1 VSVVIDPITLE
12 VIRSALTAAA
22 EEMSLVVM
30 RSARSPLLREAG
42 DLSSALT
49 DAVGEMIAQGR
60 DIPMH
65 LGVMCFTVKEFLKRV
80 PSAALA
86 PGDVW
91 FLNLPEIGGNHLP
104 DVKAIRPV
112 FADGELFA
120 FAISLAHWADIGG
133 AAPGSYFASATDIWQ
148 EGLRISP
155 TRLFTADGPDREK
168 LGLVL
173 ANVRGAAEREGD
185 VHAQMAAT
193 LAGERR
199 LHELVT
205 EHGLDLVKAAMA
217 VLQER
222 SEQQMREAIR
232 AMPQGVFEGEDFLD
246 DDGIHDRPIAIRV
259 RITFRDGEAKFD
271 FTASDDAADGPVNTT
286 PFIAVAGAL
295 YAMKC
300 LTRVDIQPN
309 GGALRPLQV
318 STRAGSILEPPPT
331 RPVVGGNHETSQR
344 VVDAIFRALEPVL
357 AKQLT
362 AGGPTTSGLLL
373 FGMRRADGAWVT
385 LYETH
390 GGGEGARSDRDGLPV
405 VRVHMSNVMNTPA
418 EVIEA
423 EYPIEIV
430 RQALRRGSGGAGA
443 HRGGDGL
450 LREYRMLTDGV
461 SLTSMFERRVIP
473 PYGLQGGA
481 PGAAFRVT
489 LVKAEGTR
497 LEVKGKSNL
506 RLGAGDRV
514 ILESCG
520 GGGYGSP
527 ITSSKREKAT

>member
-1 VSVVIDPITLE
+1 MTSAIDPVTLE
-12 VIRSALTAAA
+12 VIRSALTATA

-49 DAVGEMIAQGR
+49 DSEGEMIAQGR

-80 PSAALA
+80 PPGTLA

-104 DVKAIRPV
+104 DVKAIRPI
-112 FADGELFA
+112 FAAGRLCA
-120 FAISLAHWADIGG
+120 FAVSLAHWADIGG
-133 AAPGSYFASATDIWQ
+133 AVPGSYYATATDIWQ

-155 TRLFTADGPDREK
+155 TRLFTANGPDREK
-168 LGLVL
+168 LDLVL
-173 ANVRGAAEREGD
+173 ANVRGAPEREGD
-185 VHAQMAAT
+185 IHAQMAAT
-193 LAGERR
+193 LVAERR
-199 LHELVT
+199 LHELAA
-205 EHGLDLVKAAMA
+205 EHGPDVVTVAMA
-217 VLQER
+217 ELQDR
-222 SEQQMREAIR
+222 SEQQMCAAIR
-232 AMPQGVFEGEDFLD
+232 AMPQGIFEGEDFLD
-246 DDGIHDRPIAIRV
+246 DDGIRDRPIAVRV
-259 RITFRDGEAKFD
+259 RLTLADGAANFD
-271 FTASDDAADGPVNTT
+271 FTASDDAAEGPVNTT
-286 PFIAVAGAL
+286 PFIAAAGAF

-300 LTRVDIQPN
+300 LAGEEIAPN
-309 GGALRPLQV
+309 GGALRPLTV
-318 STRAGSILEPPPT
+318 RTRPGSVLEPPPT

-344 VVDAIFRALEPVL
+344 VVDAIFRALEPVM
-357 AKQLT
+357 AERLT

-373 FGMRRADGAWVT
+373 FGMRRADGAWAT

-390 GGGEGARSDRDGLPV
+390 GGGEGARADRDGAPV

-430 RQALRRGSGGAGA
+430 RQALRRDSGGAGA
-443 HRGGDGL
+443 HRGGAGL
-450 LREYRMLTDGV
+450 LREYRMLTGDV
-461 SLTSMFERRVIP
+461 SLTSMFERRIIP

-489 LVKAEGTR
+489 LIGADGTSR
-497 LEVKGKSNL
+497 EVKGKSNL
-506 RLGAGDRV
+506 RLAEGDRI

-520 GGGYGSP
+520 GGGYGP
-527 ITSSKREKAT
+527 PKAS

>member
-1 VSVVIDPITLE
+1 MTRAIDPVTLE
-12 VIRSALTAAA
+12 VIRSALSAAA

-49 DAVGEMIAQGR
+49 DAQGEMIAQGR

-80 PSAALA
+80 PASTLA

-112 FADGELFA
+112 FASGELFA
-120 FAISLAHWADIGG
+120 FAVNLAHWADIGG
-133 AAPGSYFASATDIWQ
+133 AVPGSYFASATDIWQ

-155 TRLFTADGPDREK
+155 VRLFTADGPDREK
-168 LGLVL
+168 LRLIL
-173 ANVRGAAEREGD
+173 SNVRGAAEREGD
-185 VHAQMAAT
+185 IHAQMAAT
-193 LAGERR
+193 LVGERR
-199 LHELVT
+199 LGELAT
-205 EHGLDLVKAAMA
+205 EHGLVVVKAAMA
-217 VLQER
+217 ELQDR
-222 SEQQMREAIR
+222 SERQMREAIR

-246 DDGIHDRPIAIRV
+246 DDGIRDRPIAVRV
-259 RITFRDGEAKFD
+259 RLTFGDGEASFD
-271 FTASDDAADGPVNTT
+271 FSASDDAAAGPVNTT
-286 PFIAVAGAL
+286 PFIAAAGAF

-300 LTRVDIQPN
+300 LAGEEIQPN
-309 GGALRPLQV
+309 GGALRPLTV
-318 STRAGSILEPPPT
+318 TTRPGSVLEPPPT

-344 VVDAIFRALEPVL
+344 VVDAIFRALEP
-357 AKQLT
+357 AMAERLT

-390 GGGEGARSDRDGLPV
+390 GGGEGARVDRDGVPV

-423 EYPIEIV
+423 EYPIEVV
-430 RQALRRGSGGAGA
+430 RQTLRRGSGGAGA

-450 LREYRMLTDGV
+450 VREYRMLCGDV

-481 PGAAFRVT
+481 HGAPFRVT
-489 LVKAEGTR
+489 LVSANGKR
-497 LEVKGKSNL
+497 KKVKGKTNL
-506 RLGAGDRV
+506 RLAEGDRIV
-514 ILESCG
+514 LESCG
-520 GGGYGSP
+520 GGGFGRPKASP
-527 ITSSKREKAT
+527 KKRG